1 MKSKIITHRAWLR
14 VLSALA
20 LVMASC
26 HTLWAQNVVISPT
39 TGKFVAALTS
49 DDEVGFG
56 KGWSSL
62 WRHDQLQ
69 LSLSVSDDEGL
80 DAGGEFT
87 NPAGNLLRK
96 DDSSFYIA
104 GGKASDSQIILSLPK
119 GYRITSYEIVLLNE
133 NNGKTVGELDC
144 GRITKS
150 FRETDSRFS
159 QTKAYA
165 ESASG
170 NSQMN
175 RTNENTEYVIK
186 RTSTGKGDMG
196 DHLYF
201 QIKKGEGSAFY
212 ALTVK
217 SFEIHFAAD
226 NDFTTRVTPAS
237 VSSSTVS
244 VSTSSFNVGIADLGP
259 IQPRKK
265 DGKKYYAYSFINVK
279 PLTAAFTLFQDDAVK
294 DGVAKEGVA
303 TQKKISTVETQ
314 KPVYDWWGEIKT
326 PGKYVYSLKSGVYYI
341 ESPTSMVSQN
351 NIQLPIGYR
360 ITGAKLI
367 CRKSANNSSNYTVR
381 LYNADGKTYND
392 LTVTKTT
399 EQEIE
404 VGNLNNDAVK
414 FEVIGSDAAYV
425 TFDITMQALS
435 PYVKNLDINCHDN
448 AGNTITNTFTVSNF
462 FVSGGKFVF
471 YVPEESNG
479 IWRFTFDNLR
489 SDYADNTYY
498 DNSGIGK
505 SRYSFVNSPYWETA
519 ASLYNSDPNHTYTD
533 KIKVETAGNRAF
545 RFNNADELDNNSTST
560 ETRYWTEYPFSIQNY
575 LAQGGQFTAVSVG
588 ENETGEAYI
597 FTADETRYN
606 IAPTTAT
613 EHRYYAYYKMEV
625 EVKKKTYQPIVEIK
639 KIYDRTCYEGD
650 VEFAQYGAKVTT
662 EKLADGTMGYLTAT
676 QIKDAITDELRKT
689 NATPDRLLYVDAS
702 ELHSVYQPNAL
713 HALQNAIGKNALI
726 YLPRFTTYNG
736 NNCATKTLAGSFIS
750 CGNII
755 FTDKHPFYAPY
766 DIDVNAANYASYE
779 RKITVVN
786 SVEYG
791 KSVNATIMLPF
802 TLKLDKDGVHYNRDY
817 NGNLIN
823 DVSFSVNTLQSEKCM
838 EYTDSPYGNRIDY
851 AENYAHFVQYTE
863 EMTEPNAPYMVR
875 VEEAPDDPTCLF
887 SAIQYGA
894 EIKATEGMN
903 PADYTYKG
911 DEATGTLDVECRFTP
926 LATYAGSKLDKT
938 GNYFYFAKNWFLC
951 SQNIVSTN
959 YLYVHPFRA
968 FFEYTGTTQARR
980 FGIIFGENNGGATA
994 IETAAQTT
1002 TPNGLSVSTL
1012 NGGLEISAS
1021 VTTAVRINNVC
1032 GEAVANVAIKGG
1044 ETKSVH
1050 LPSGIYVVEGKKV
1063 VVK

>member
-39 TGKFVAALTS
+39 TGKFVAALT
-49 DDEVGFG
+49 DDNEVGFQR
-56 KGWSSL
+56 GWSSL

-69 LSLSVSDDEGL
+69 LSLSVSDGTSL
-80 DAGGEFT
+80 DAGGEFE

-104 GGKASDSQIILSLPK
+104 GGSATDSQIILSLPK

-133 NNGKTVGELDC
+133 NNGKKIGETNF
-144 GRITKS
+144 GNITKS
-150 FRETDSRFS
+150 FRETDSGFS

-165 ESASG
+165 MSASG
-170 NSQMN
+170 KSQMSKN
-175 RTNENTEYVIK
+175 NESTEYVIK

-201 QIKKGEGSAFY
+201 QIQRESKAFY

-226 NDFTTRVTPAS
+226 NDFTTRVTPTSAS
-237 VSSSTVS
+237 NGAVS

-265 DGKKYYAYSFINVK
+265 SGGKTYYAYSYENVK
-279 PLTAAFTLFQDDAVK
+279 PLTAAFTLFQEDAVK

-303 TQKKISTVETQ
+303 KENKITIGNTSSWW
-314 KPVYDWWGEIKT
+314 KPA
-326 PGKYVYSLKSGVYYI
+326 YVYSLKSGVYYI

-351 NIQLPIGYR
+351 NIKLPIGYR

-367 CRKSANNSSNYTVR
+367 CRKSAKNAGNYTVR

-392 LTVTKTT
+392 LTVTSTDDK
-399 EQEIE
+399 EIE

-414 FEVIGSDAAYV
+414 FAIIGSDAAYINC
-425 TFDITMQALS
+425 DITMQALC
-435 PYVKNLDINCHDN
+435 PYIKNMDIKCHDN
-448 AGNTITNTFTVSNF
+448 AGNTITNTFTASNF

-479 IWRFTFDNLR
+479 RWRFTFDNLR

-519 ASLYNSDPNHTYTD
+519 SSLYNSDPNHTYKD
-533 KIKVETAGNRAF
+533 KIYVETAGNRAF

-575 LAQGGQFTAVSVG
+575 LAQGGQFTDVYVG

-613 EHRYYAYYKMEV
+613 EHRYYAFYKMEV
-625 EVKKKTYQPIVEIK
+625 EVKKKTYQPVVEIK

-676 QIKDAITDELRKT
+676 QIKNAVTNELQKLG
-689 NATPDRLLYVDAS
+689 AKPEHLLYVDAS
-702 ELHSVYQPNAL
+702 ALHSVYQPNAL
-713 HALQNAIGKNALI
+713 NALQNAIG
-726 YLPRFTTYNG
+726 
-736 NNCATKTLAGSFIS
+736 
-750 CGNII
+750 
-755 FTDKHPFYAPY
+755 
-766 DIDVNAANYASYE
+766 
-779 RKITVVN
+779 
-786 SVEYG
+786 
-791 KSVNATIMLPF
+791 
-802 TLKLDKDGVHYNRDY
+802 
-817 NGNLIN
+817 
-823 DVSFSVNTLQSEKCM
+823 
-838 EYTDSPYGNRIDY
+838 
-851 AENYAHFVQYTE
+851 
-863 EMTEPNAPYMVR
+863 
-875 VEEAPDDPTCLF
+875 
-887 SAIQYGA
+887 
-894 EIKATEGMN
+894 
-903 PADYTYKG
+903 
-911 DEATGTLDVECRFTP
+911 
-926 LATYAGSKLDKT
+926 
-938 GNYFYFAKNWFLC
+938 
-951 SQNIVSTN
+951 
-959 YLYVHPFRA
+959 
-968 FFEYTGTTQARR
+968 
-980 FGIIFGENNGGATA
+980 
-994 IETAAQTT
+994 
-1002 TPNGLSVSTL
+1002 
-1012 NGGLEISAS
+1012 
-1021 VTTAVRINNVC
+1021 
-1032 GEAVANVAIKGG
+1032 
-1044 ETKSVH
+1044 
-1050 LPSGIYVVEGKKV
+1050 
-1063 VVK
+1063 

>member
-367 CRKSANNSSNYTVR
+367 CRKSANNSSDYTVR

-392 LTVTKTT
+392 LTVTLTT

-414 FEVIGSDAAYV
+414 FEVIGSDAA
-425 TFDITMQALS
+425 
-435 PYVKNLDINCHDN
+435 
-448 AGNTITNTFTVSNF
+448 
-462 FVSGGKFVF
+462 
-471 YVPEESNG
+471 
-479 IWRFTFDNLR
+479 
-489 SDYADNTYY
+489 
-498 DNSGIGK
+498 
-505 SRYSFVNSPYWETA
+505 
-519 ASLYNSDPNHTYTD
+519 
-533 KIKVETAGNRAF
+533 
-545 RFNNADELDNNSTST
+545 
-560 ETRYWTEYPFSIQNY
+560 
-575 LAQGGQFTAVSVG
+575 
-588 ENETGEAYI
+588 
-597 FTADETRYN
+597 
-606 IAPTTAT
+606 
-613 EHRYYAYYKMEV
+613 
-625 EVKKKTYQPIVEIK
+625 
-639 KIYDRTCYEGD
+639 
-650 VEFAQYGAKVTT
+650 
-662 EKLADGTMGYLTAT
+662 
-676 QIKDAITDELRKT
+676 
-689 NATPDRLLYVDAS
+689 
-702 ELHSVYQPNAL
+702 
-713 HALQNAIGKNALI
+713 
-726 YLPRFTTYNG
+726 
-736 NNCATKTLAGSFIS
+736 
-750 CGNII
+750 
-755 FTDKHPFYAPY
+755 
-766 DIDVNAANYASYE
+766 
-779 RKITVVN
+779 
-786 SVEYG
+786 
-791 KSVNATIMLPF
+791 
-802 TLKLDKDGVHYNRDY
+802 
-817 NGNLIN
+817 
-823 DVSFSVNTLQSEKCM
+823 
-838 EYTDSPYGNRIDY
+838 
-851 AENYAHFVQYTE
+851 
-863 EMTEPNAPYMVR
+863 
-875 VEEAPDDPTCLF
+875 
-887 SAIQYGA
+887 
-894 EIKATEGMN
+894 
-903 PADYTYKG
+903 
-911 DEATGTLDVECRFTP
+911 
-926 LATYAGSKLDKT
+926 
-938 GNYFYFAKNWFLC
+938 
-951 SQNIVSTN
+951 
-959 YLYVHPFRA
+959 
-968 FFEYTGTTQARR
+968 
-980 FGIIFGENNGGATA
+980 
-994 IETAAQTT
+994 
-1002 TPNGLSVSTL
+1002 
-1012 NGGLEISAS
+1012 
-1021 VTTAVRINNVC
+1021 
-1032 GEAVANVAIKGG
+1032 
-1044 ETKSVH
+1044 
-1050 LPSGIYVVEGKKV
+1050 
-1063 VVK
+1063 